1 MSVEIVYFV
10 AVVCMVSITAMALQ
24 VGYALLRGDIEVR
37 LIPTEEIT
45 ALYRLIHSLPGYARL
60 RSPDEIRQA
69 DIDSQAVAE
78 EAQQK
83 VSPTVRGAEDV
94 A

>member
-1 MSVEIVYFV
+1 MSVEIIYFV

-60 RSPDEIRQA
+60 RNPDEIRQA